1 MAYTEPEKGYTG
13 LKGELEGK
21 KWIKGTMITLS
32 DWCRNE
38 EVMPKETVRNMS
50 ATLKINDVE
59 KSSLVGWLAHDCP
72 VR

>member
-1 MAYTEPEKGYTG
+1 
-13 LKGELEGK
+13 
-21 KWIKGTMITLS
+21 MITLS